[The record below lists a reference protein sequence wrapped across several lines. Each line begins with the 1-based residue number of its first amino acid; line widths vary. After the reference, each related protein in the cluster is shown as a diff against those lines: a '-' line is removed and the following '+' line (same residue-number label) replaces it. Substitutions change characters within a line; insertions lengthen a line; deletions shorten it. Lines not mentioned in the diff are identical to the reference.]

1 MSKDESVIVHPETE
15 ASGRLLEFS
24 EATKTE
30 FLYKGVV
37 VEVRR
42 NVDLCQA
49 LSCNLVF
56 VDRRAVSV
64 FAFEGRPVV
73 WVACKGRD
81 GRVGRVR
88 EPMWQVSLAS
98 FNGGQSEP

>member
-1 MSKDESVIVHPETE
+1 MSKDKSVIVYPETE
-15 ASGRLLEFS
+15 ASGRILEFL
-24 EATKTE
+24 EATEIE

-37 VEVRR
+37 VGVWR
-42 NVDLCQA
+42 NVDLRQA
-49 LSCNLVF
+49 LPCNLVF

-88 EPMWQVSLAS
+88 EPMR
-98 FNGGQSEP
+98 